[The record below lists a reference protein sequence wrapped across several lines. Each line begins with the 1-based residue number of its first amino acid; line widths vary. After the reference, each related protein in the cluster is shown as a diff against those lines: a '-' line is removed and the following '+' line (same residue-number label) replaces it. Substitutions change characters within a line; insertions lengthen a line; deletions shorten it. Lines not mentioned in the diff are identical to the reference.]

1 MPAVSN
7 PKRTPVFRLLTVAS
21 SGLGSFI
28 LGLWGL
34 RHGFGDG
41 FAGMQAETMIGIASA
56 LCALAAAGAA
66 LSFFAGVDES
76 VDYVFNETHFDKL
89 TGLFARPAMVGR
101 IADAAS
107 ATIRTGEPVFLID
120 IDIDRFK
127 QINDA
132 IGYSHGD
139 ELIRGF
145 TKRLKACM
153 PEGAVMGRIGAGE
166 FAILVWEHQLQ
177 RSMESTVETMIEEML
192 KPYQLDSH
200 LQSVGL
206 SVGIV
211 AMPKDGVDPVLI
223 LRRSNLALQNA
234 RAGGVGNW
242 SVFHSDMGQVAD
254 YRHWIESELHI
265 AFDRGD
271 FDLHYQPQLDL
282 PTGRI
287 VGYEALIRWKHPE
300 RGMIPPMEF
309 IPIAEETGMIHP
321 IGNWVLNKAC
331 SDARHLPEDCFVA
344 VNISPVQF
352 MTKDFVGIVRDT
364 MASTGIKP
372 SRLELEVTE
381 TAMMQD
387 RDRAATILQQLAD
400 MGISVA
406 VDDFGTGYSNLSY
419 LIDFAFGKLKID
431 RSFVSRIDTDSNSG
445 AVVSTIVG
453 LSRALGVGIIAEG
466 VETENQATLL
476 RAAGCEMVQG
486 YLFGRPAPLKIKPG
500 DIRPTIPVHEPAR
513 IVSMH

>member
-1 MPAVSN
+1 MSAVSN
-7 PKRTPVFRLLTVAS
+7 PKRTPLFRLLTIGS
-21 SGLGSFI
+21 SGMGSFI
-28 LGLWGL
+28 LGIWGL
-34 RHGFGDG
+34 KFGFGDG
-41 FAGMQAETMIGIASA
+41 LAGMPAQTMAGIIAA

-66 LSFFAGVDES
+66 MSFFAGVDES
-76 VDYVFNETHFDKL
+76 SDYVFSETNFDKL
-89 TGLFARPAMVGR
+89 TGLLARPAMVGK
-101 IADAAS
+101 IAEAAS
-107 ATIRTGEPVFLID
+107 ATIRSGEPVFLID

-139 ELIRGF
+139 ELIRAF
-145 TKRLKACM
+145 SERLKSSV
-153 PEGAVMGRIGAGE
+153 PEGAVIGRIGAGE
-166 FAILVWEHQLQ
+166 FAVLLADRELKGSVERTIEKLIDEM
-177 RSMESTVETMIEEML
+177 ME
-192 KPYQLDSH
+192 PYQLETHS
-200 LQSVGL
+200 QSISL

-211 AMPKDGVDPVLI
+211 AMPKDGVDPVLVM
-223 LRRSNLALQNA
+223 RRSNLALQNA
-234 RAGGVGNW
+234 RGGGMGNW
-242 SVFHSDMGQVAD
+242 SVFHADMGRVAD
-254 YRHWIESELHI
+254 HRQWIESELHT
-265 AFDRGD
+265 AFERGD

-287 VGYEALIRWKHPE
+287 IGYEALIRWKHPE

-309 IPIAEETGMIHP
+309 IPIAEETGMINP
-321 IGNWVLNKAC
+321 IGEWVLNKAC

-352 MTKDFVGIVRDT
+352 MTKDFVGTVRDA

-387 RDRAATILQQLAD
+387 RDRAAAILQQLAE

-419 LIDFAFGKLKID
+419 LIDFSFGKLKID

-466 VETENQATLL
+466 VETESQATLL

-486 YLFGRPAPLKIKPG
+486 YLFGRPAPLKIG
-500 DIRPTIPVHEPAR
+500 LEAGQVHVKREAR
-513 IVSMH
+513 IVSVH

>member
-7 PKRTPVFRLLTVAS
+7 PKRTPLFRLITIAS
-21 SGLGSFI
+21 SGLGGFI
-28 LGLWGL
+28 LGIWGL
-34 RHGFGDG
+34 KFGFGDG
-41 FAGMQAETMIGIASA
+41 LAGMPASTMVAVMATLG
-56 LCALAAAGAA
+56 ALAAAGAS

-76 VDYVFNETHFDKL
+76 VDYVFNETNFDKL
-89 TGLFARPAMVGR
+89 TGLLTRPAMVGK

-107 ATIRTGEPVFLID
+107 ATIRSGEPVFLID

-139 ELIRGF
+139 ELIRAF
-145 TKRLKACM
+145 SQRLKTSM
-153 PEGAVMGRIGAGE
+153 PEGAVIGRIGAGE
-166 FAILVWEHQLQ
+166 FAVLLPDRELKGSVERIIEKLIDEM
-177 RSMESTVETMIEEML
+177 ME
-192 KPYQLDSH
+192 PYQLDTH
-200 LQSVGL
+200 LQSVSL

-211 AMPKDGVDPVLI
+211 AMPKDGVDPVLV

-242 SVFHSDMGQVAD
+242 SVFHADMGRVAD
-254 YRHWIESELHI
+254 HRQWIEGELHT
-265 AFDRGD
+265 AFERGD

-282 PTGRI
+282 PSGRI
-287 VGYEALIRWKHPE
+287 IGYEALIRWKHPE

-309 IPIAEETGMIHP
+309 IPIAEETGMINP
-321 IGNWVLNKAC
+321 IGEWVLRKAC
-331 SDARHLPEDCFVA
+331 NDARHLPEDCFVA

-352 MTKDFVGIVRDT
+352 MTKDFVGIVRET

-387 RDRAATILQQLAD
+387 RERAALILRELAD

-419 LIDFAFGKLKID
+419 LIDFSFDKLKID

-466 VETENQATLL
+466 VETESQATLL
-476 RAAGCEMVQG
+476 RAAGCEVVQG
-486 YLFGRPAPLKIKPG
+486 YLFGRPAPLKIGPEAQVIHVKS
-500 DIRPTIPVHEPAR
+500 EAR
-513 IVSMH
+513 IVSVH

>member
-1 MPAVSN
+1 MSAAASN
-7 PKRTPVFRLLTVAS
+7 PKRTPLFRLLTIAS
-21 SGLGSFI
+21 SGMGSFI
-28 LGLWGL
+28 LGIWGL
-34 RHGFGDG
+34 KFGFGDG
-41 FAGMQAETMIGIASA
+41 LAGMPAETMAGIIAA

-76 VDYVFNETHFDKL
+76 EQYVFNETNFDKL
-89 TGLFARPAMVGR
+89 TGLLARPAMVGK
-101 IADAAS
+101 IAEAAS
-107 ATIRTGEPVFLID
+107 TTIRTGEPVFLID

-127 QINDA
+127 HINDA
-132 IGYSHGD
+132 IGYSYGD
-139 ELIRGF
+139 ELIRAF
-145 TKRLKACM
+145 AERLKDRM
-153 PEGAVMGRIGAGE
+153 PEGAVLGRIGAGE
-166 FAILVWEHQLQ
+166 FAVLLADRELKGSVEQTIEKLIDEM
-177 RSMESTVETMIEEML
+177 ME
-192 KPYQLDSH
+192 PYQLNSH
-200 LQSVGL
+200 QQSVSL

-211 AMPKDGVDPVLI
+211 AMPKDGVDPVLV

-242 SVFHSDMGQVAD
+242 SVFHSDMGRVAD
-254 YRHWIESELHI
+254 YRQWIESELHT
-265 AFDRGD
+265 AFERGD

-282 PTGRI
+282 PSGRI
-287 VGYEALIRWKHPE
+287 IGYEALIRWKHPD
-300 RGMIPPMEF
+300 RGMIPPIEF
-309 IPIAEETGMIHP
+309 IPIAEETGMINP
-321 IGNWVLNKAC
+321 IGEWVLRKAC
-331 SDARHLPEDCFVA
+331 SDAQYLPEDCFVA

-352 MTKDFVGIVRDT
+352 MTKDFVGLVRET
-364 MASTGIKP
+364 MVATGIKP

-387 RDRAATILQQLAD
+387 RDRAAVILQQLAE

-419 LIDFAFGKLKID
+419 LIDFSFGKLKID

-476 RAAGCEMVQG
+476 RAAGCEVVQG
-486 YLFGRPAPLKIKPG
+486 YLFGRPAPLKVGMGEARFVEK
-500 DIRPTIPVHEPAR
+500 REAR
-513 IVSMH
+513 IVSVH

>member
-1 MPAVSN
+1 MAAAGN
-7 PKRTPVFRLLTVAS
+7 PTRTPIFRLLTIAS
-21 SGLGSFI
+21 SGIGSFI

-34 RHGFGDG
+34 RFGFGDSL
-41 FAGMQAETMIGIASA
+41 AGMQTGTMIAIIAA
-56 LCALAAAGAA
+56 LCALASAGAA

-76 VDYVFNETHFDKL
+76 ADYVFKETHLDKL
-89 TGLFARPAMVGR
+89 TGLLARPAMVGR

-107 ATIRTGEPVFLID
+107 ATMKTGEPVFLID

-132 IGYSHGD
+132 IGYSQGD
-139 ELIRGF
+139 ELISAF
-145 TKRLKACM
+145 TSRLKASM
-153 PEGAVMGRIGAGE
+153 PEGAVIGRIGAGE
-166 FAILVWEHQLQ
+166 FAVLITDRQIEGSLESAVEKLIEKM
-177 RSMESTVETMIEEML
+177 ME
-192 KPYQLDSH
+192 PYQLGSH
-200 LQSVGL
+200 LQSVSL

-211 AMPKDGVDPVLI
+211 AMPKDGVDPVLV

-234 RAGGVGNW
+234 RASGVGNW

-254 YRHWIESELHI
+254 YRQWIESELHI

-282 PTGRI
+282 PSGRI
-287 VGYEALIRWKHPE
+287 VGYEALIRWRHPE
-300 RGMIPPMEF
+300 RGMIAPMEF
-309 IPIAEETGMIHP
+309 IPIAEETGMIGP
-321 IGNWVLNKAC
+321 IGEWVLRKAC

-364 MASTGIKP
+364 MTSTGIRP

-387 RDRAATILQQLAD
+387 RDRAATILRQLAE

-419 LIDFAFGKLKID
+419 LIDFSFGKLKID
-431 RSFVSRIDTDSNSG
+431 RSFVSRIDTDSSSG

-453 LSRALGVGIIAEG
+453 LSRALGVSIIAEG

-476 RAAGCEMVQG
+476 RAAGCEVVQG
-486 YLFGRPAPLKIKPG
+486 FLYGRPEPLKIELG
-500 DIRPTIPVHEPAR
+500 EALAIHDIRERRVANLH
-513 IVSMH
+513 